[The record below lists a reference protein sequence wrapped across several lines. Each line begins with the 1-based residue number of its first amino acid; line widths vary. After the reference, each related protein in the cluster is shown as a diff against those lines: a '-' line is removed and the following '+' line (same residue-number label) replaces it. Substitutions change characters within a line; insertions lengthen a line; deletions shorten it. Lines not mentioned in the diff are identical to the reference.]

1 MAWPNVPITSA
12 EGISYFTPAQ
22 NPPAGTARNPQTS
35 GKPIPKLFQPL
46 TIRGQTFQNR
56 LGVRILY
63 FLNLHEAVPK
73 HVLTLQFP
81 RWRPCVN
88 IVPRMAI

>member
-1 MAWPNVPITSA
+1 MAWPNVPITPA

-22 NPPAGTARNPQTS
+22 SPPAGTARNPQTS

-56 LGVRILY
+56 LGVCFIPY
-63 FLNLHEAVPK
+63 FVRLFSKL
-73 HVLTLQFP
+73 VLTMP
-81 RWRPCVN
+81 SPG
-88 IVPRMAI
+88 VPYVPI

>member
-1 MAWPNVPITSA
+1 MLFTMAWPNVPINAA

-22 NPPAGTARNPQTS
+22 SPPAGTARNPQAS

-56 LGVRILY
+56 LGVSALRCFMWL
-63 FLNLHEAVPK
+63 FSKL
-73 HVLTLQFP
+73 VLTMQSP
-81 RWRPCVN
+81 GGPH
-88 IVPRMAI
+88 VPI

>member
-1 MAWPNVPITSA
+1 MLFTMAWPNVPIKAA

-35 GKPIPKLFQPL
+35 GRPIPKLFQPL

-56 LGVRILY
+56 LGVRA
-63 FLNLHEAVPK
+63 LHRSMWLFSK
-73 HVLTLQFP
+73 LVLTMQSLGGP
-81 RWRPCVN
+81 H
-88 IVPRMAI
+88 VPI